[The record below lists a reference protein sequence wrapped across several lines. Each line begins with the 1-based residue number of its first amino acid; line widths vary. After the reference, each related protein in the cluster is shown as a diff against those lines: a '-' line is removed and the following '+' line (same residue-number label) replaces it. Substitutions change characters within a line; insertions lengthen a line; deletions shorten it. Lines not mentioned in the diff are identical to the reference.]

1 MNKKKEKNNYLESG
15 FIQTLKM
22 FCKANKID
30 FVDDYR
36 LIKKTKLKA
45 SSLWYEGR
53 LYFINYPNGFVPRGT
68 GISCTIPSLREITS
82 FFGGNT
88 AAKKYLNEKIGLI
101 KRNDFENPQYI
112 YKIKE
117 WCNKNKIKTINDFKQ
132 KTNGFKKERIPTYP
146 KLKRILGNK
155 TKEFLINKIELLS
168 SSSREKFLQEEFINK
183 IKKHLTK
190 NNIIYASDYDKK
202 RDKSWMPTRER
213 FRQVLGANFVYKK
226 LGLKAKK
233 GKNKNYTNIEDLKT
247 LLKSEEIYSIIEYKS
262 FKEKHDLSNET
273 PLPPAHMISG
283 GFAKLLGLSKKE
295 LKEKKLK
302 KTYFSY
308 KTKNLKTTDINE
320 KKIELI
326 TKDTSL
332 DRSKKMY
339 LLLMFFDENEIA
351 YNLESLATLVK
362 DNYPNWNTF
371 RTNYYT
377 IRADLI
383 NLGII
388 KGKIKQMHHITNEEE
403 KEIIRLYKKGHNP
416 TQIAEWIRTS
426 SLKRENYPGVVRVLR
441 KHNLIKEK

>member
-1 MNKKKEKNNYLESG
+1 MNKKKEKNNYLKPG
-15 FIQTLKM
+15 FIQTLKT
-22 FCKANKID
+22 FCRTNKIN

-36 LIKKTKLKA
+36 LIKKSKLK
-45 SSLWYEGR
+45 
-53 LYFINYPNGFVPRGT
+53 NT
-68 GISCTIPSLREITS
+68 PSLRDITN

-168 SSSREKFLQEEFINK
+168 SSTREKFLQEEFINK
-183 IKKHLTK
+183 IKKHLTQ

-262 FKEKHDLSNET
+262 C
-273 PLPPAHMISG
+273 
-283 GFAKLLGLSKKE
+283 LL
-295 LKEKKLK
+295 
-302 KTYFSY
+302 Y
-308 KTKNLKTTDINE
+308 
-320 KKIELI
+320 
-326 TKDTSL
+326 TSPSPR
-332 DRSKKMY
+332 D
-339 LLLMFFDENEIA
+339 
-351 YNLESLATLVK
+351 
-362 DNYPNWNTF
+362 
-371 RTNYYT
+371 
-377 IRADLI
+377 
-383 NLGII
+383 
-388 KGKIKQMHHITNEEE
+388 
-403 KEIIRLYKKGHNP
+403 
-416 TQIAEWIRTS
+416 
-426 SLKRENYPGVVRVLR
+426 
-441 KHNLIKEK
+441 